1 MDLGNDTG
9 EFYTSTIT
17 LLGHTDTSIYKNV
30 ISIGTM
36 LDNAPAQR
44 VADMRGV
51 VLTGGAITNL
61 AILMTSGNFGG
72 KVKLKGQ
79 I

>member
-1 MDLGNDTG
+1 
-9 EFYTSTIT
+9 
-17 LLGHTDTSIYKNV
+17 
-30 ISIGTM
+30 M